1 MSEQSVIFL
10 ANINKQLSEGQFD
23 NEITI
28 PFMSRDLIRLMI
40 TKRMDK
46 KIQTGSTPI
55 LSEREIEDAV
65 EDAKLTAAETA
76 AIFLEMG
83 LLENAE
89 EGLQVSDK
97 WKDALNT
104 I

>member
-28 PFMSRDLIRLMI
+28 PFMTRELIRLMI
-40 TKRMDK
+40 QKRMDK
-46 KIQTGSTPI
+46 KIQTGSTPL
-55 LSEREIEDAV
+55 LSDQEVKEAIE
-65 EDAKLTAAETA
+65 EAKLTAAETA

-83 LLENAE
+83 LLEYAE
-89 EGLQVSDK
+89 EGMQVSDK
-97 WKDALNT
+97 WKDVLKT